1 MKVIAN
7 AAKTATPVLKKYR
20 KIYITFLALIIRRR
34 WTSDVLNVHFQEKYV
49 VYQSSHV
56 TGSPYKY
63 RFVSVRVWLPL
74 VVWVSVSGLVTGEG
88 IKKKKEQHARRQ
100 DVTFLWWFLSSE
112 WAEGSSLESLT
123 RPVFHFKFYTV
134 SSHHEVLPRKQPGTW
149 LGRRLGTNLLLVPR
163 SLTARPPSSACGA
176 LRPN

>member
-1 MKVIAN
+1 MRFQLFDKSHSCPQKLIQQKKRPNIFYAVTGIPVKVIAN

-20 KIYITFLALIIRRR
+20 KIYTTTFLALIIRRR

-63 RFVSVRVWLPL
+63 RFVSVQVWLPL

-88 IKKKKEQHARRQ
+88 IKKKKRTTCPASGCNIF
-100 DVTFLWWFLSSE
+100 VVIFIFWVGGW
-112 WAEGSSLESLT
+112 
-123 RPVFHFKFYTV
+123 
-134 SSHHEVLPRKQPGTW
+134 KQSGQ
-149 LGRRLGTNLLLVPR
+149 
-163 SLTARPPSSACGA
+163 
-176 LRPN
+176 PNEAPYFI